1 MVKKAGIP
9 IKTFR
14 CIYGVFVL
22 EGGVLGLITKL
33 EPLTTTFE
41 VGELSVLDLYNMQGI
56 LLLTKGQPITAN
68 IHELLLRRKLYTVQ
82 CDLENS
88 DPQNEER
95 KFPSSEYLFIM
106 GYVREVFENVSLF
119 SSKQLDD
126 SLAIVDKIIDDLEN
140 YKLVNIDLNKFRTF
154 DNYTYIHSV
163 NVAIL
168 STLVGSKMGLS
179 GQNLRMLSLGA
190 MFHDLGKSS
199 LPLEILNKP
208 SGLLEEEFE
217 IIKQHPVLGVAML
230 KFSDTPEETL
240 GIIRYHHERWNGEGY
255 PDGLRQRAIPTN
267 AQIVAVADVFDAL
280 VADRPYRKGL
290 PPYHALE
297 IIVAGSG
304 EEFNQEIVEVF
315 RQCLVLY
322 PQGSIV
328 TLNTGE
334 TGTVVGFHYN
344 YPSRPLVRILF
355 DQYGKFVDEE
365 LFLDLLKDLTRFV
378 QSVNFNYLTYS

>member
-1 MVKKAGIP
+1 M
-9 IKTFR
+9 
-14 CIYGVFVL
+14 
-22 EGGVLGLITKL
+22 ITKL
-33 EPLTTTFE
+33 EPLTTTTFE
-41 VGELSVLDLYNMQGI
+41 VGELSLLDLYNIQGI

-68 IHELLLRRKLYTVQ
+68 IHDLLLRRKLYTLEYY
-82 CDLENS
+82 LENS
-88 DPQNEER
+88 DSQNEER

-106 GYVREVFENVSLF
+106 GYIREVFENVSLF
-119 SSKQLDD
+119 EAKQLNE
-126 SLAIVDKIIDDLEN
+126 SLAIVDKIIKDLEN
-140 YKLVNIDLNKFRTF
+140 YTLVNIDLNKFRTF

-168 STLVGSKMGLS
+168 STLVGSKIGLS
-179 GQNLRMLSLGA
+179 GQSLRNLSLGA

-208 SGLLEEEFE
+208 SGLSEEEFE
-217 IIKQHPVLGVAML
+217 IIKQHPVLGVEIF
-230 KFSDTPEETL
+230 KSSDISEEIL
-240 GIIRYHHERWNGEGY
+240 SIIRHHHERWNGEGY
-255 PDGLRQRAIPTN
+255 PDGLRQRAIPAN

-297 IIVAGSG
+297 IIMASSG
-304 EEFNQEIVEVF
+304 KEFNQAIIEIF
-315 RQCLVLY
+315 KQCLILY

-334 TGTVVGFHYN
+334 LGTVVGFHHN

-365 LFLDLLKDLTRFV
+365 LTCDLLKDLTRFV
-378 QSVNFNYLTYS
+378 QSVNFNYLTDG